1 MGNFSLNNRNLF
13 SGKHRSMKLVKPKI
27 SIVSYLNSKP
37 FIYGFEKTGFS
48 SLAEI
53 SLDMPS
59 VCAEKLISGMV
70 DISLVP
76 VAILPQLKKFTII
89 SNYCIGSNGPVDS
102 VLLVSD
108 VPLNEIESIALD
120 YQSRTSVELTKI
132 LCRKLWNIAPTFI
145 QSHPDY
151 EKKLGGKQAGVI
163 IGDRA
168 LLHRHRFNYSYDL
181 SEEWKKLSGLPFVFA
196 TWTSTIALGDNFLSE
211 FNRSIEEGMKLI
223 ELISQKEATT
233 DFTKEQIKHYLT
245 HSIDYSF
252 DDKKR
257 EAMGLYLQYLEEET
271 DKEKE

>member
-1 MGNFSLNNRNLF
+1 MK
-13 SGKHRSMKLVKPKI
+13 SGKPKI

-53 SLDMPS
+53 SIDIPS
-59 VCAEKLISGMV
+59 VCAEKLMTGKV
-70 DISLVP
+70 DIGLVP

-89 SNYCIGSNGPVDS
+89 SDYCIGSNGPVDS

-108 VPLNEIESIALD
+108 VPLDEIESIVLD

-132 LCRKLWNIAPTFI
+132 LSRKLWNIAPTFI
-145 QSHPDY
+145 QSQPDY
-151 EKKLGGKQAGVI
+151 EKQLGGKQAGVI

-168 LLHRHRFNYSYDL
+168 LLYRHRFKYSYDL
-181 SEEWKKLSGLPFVFA
+181 SEEWKKLTGLPFVFA
-196 TWTSTIALGDNFLSE
+196 TWTSTIDLEESFLSE
-211 FNRSIEEGMKLI
+211 FNRSISEGMKLI
-223 ELISQKEATT
+223 ELISQKEASS
-233 DFTKEQIKHYLT
+233 DFTKEQIKNYLT

-257 EAMGLYLQYLEEET
+257 EAMELFLT
-271 DKEKE
+271 FIRKINK